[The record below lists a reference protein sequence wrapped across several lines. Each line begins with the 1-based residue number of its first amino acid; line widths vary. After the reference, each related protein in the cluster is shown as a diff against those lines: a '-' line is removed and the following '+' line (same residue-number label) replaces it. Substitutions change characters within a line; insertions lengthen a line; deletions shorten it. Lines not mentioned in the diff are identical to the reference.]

1 MADEAP
7 EPEEPPAPAAPPTSP
22 LGALSG
28 DAGCVVFG
36 IPLAAAGAS
45 VYIFESAVKAGSA
58 WAGAAA
64 TAALCAMGL
73 GVVWV
78 LVRSRP

>member
-1 MADEAP
+1 
-7 EPEEPPAPAAPPTSP
+7 
-22 LGALSG
+22 
-28 DAGCVVFG
+28 VVFG

-45 VYIFESAVKAGSA
+45 AYIFHSAVQAGSA

-64 TAALCAMGL
+64 VAALSAMGL

-78 LVRSRP
+78 LVRGRPS

>member
-1 MADEAP
+1 MADESQTGDKPAD
-7 EPEEPPAPAAPPTSP
+7 PAPGKSP
-22 LGALSG
+22 LAALSG
-28 DAGCVVFG
+28 DAGCVLLG

-45 VYIFESAVKAGSA
+45 VYIFDSAVKAGSA

-64 TAALCAMGL
+64 TAALALMAV

-78 LVRSRP
+78 LARNRD

>member
-1 MADEAP
+1 MADEPPGGEKPAD
-7 EPEEPPAPAAPPTSP
+7 PAPGKSP
-22 LGALSG
+22 LAALSG
-28 DAGCVVFG
+28 DAGCVLLG

-45 VYIFESAVKAGSA
+45 VYIFESAVRAGSA

-64 TAALCAMGL
+64 TAALCLMAL

-78 LVRSRP
+78 LVRSRD

>member
-1 MADEAP
+1 MADESPRP
-7 EPEEPPAPAAPPTSP
+7 EPTPAAPPASP
-22 LGALSG
+22 LSALSG
-28 DAGCVVFG
+28 DAGCVVVC

-45 VYIFESAVKAGSA
+45 VYIFESAVRAGSA

-64 TAALCAMGL
+64 VGALAAMGL

-78 LVRSRP
+78 LMRSRG